1 MRFSEMTERELVFK
15 ASQVFAA
22 KGSSLMS
29 RLEVR
34 DYDRVWIEYLDGL
47 DLGIQRMGKL
57 MAMLIQERRGHVRIP
72 DNLLSESYLEMSR
85 ENAEKV
91 VVLGLP

>member
-1 MRFSEMTERELVFK
+1 MV
-15 ASQVFAA
+15 
-22 KGSSLMS
+22 KGSFLMS
-29 RLEVR
+29 HLDVR
-34 DYDRVWIEYLDGL
+34 DYDRAWIEYLDGL
-47 DLGIQRMGKL
+47 GLGIRRMGKL
-57 MAMLIQERRGHVRIP
+57 MAILIQEEDGSVRIP